1 MNKYIVRITEILYCD
16 KEIEANSR
24 EEAVEKVSNLYYQGN
39 TDYILD
45 YDDYYETNFE
55 CIEEQVEEN

>member
-1 MNKYIVRITEILYCD
+1 MNKYIVRITELLYCD

-24 EEAVEKVSNLYYQGN
+24 EEAIEKVSNLYYQGN

-45 YDDYYETNFE
+45 YVDYYKTNFE
-55 CIEEQVEEN
+55 CIKEQIEEN